1 MNLGRRIVAVISL
14 AILWAL
20 EWAVLGALFGVYGFY
35 FWENYALLN
44 PPFWAGPFWTVVLV
58 TAISFAKAGALSGAL
73 FALVL
78 ALAERRQS
86 VDHLRLSRV
95 ILWGIIGAWLVPG
108 TLLLINLNR
117 YGIPVWWFMVES
129 LLAVGIAGGISA
141 GTTVLLAHR
150 APSNAAA

>member
-1 MNLGRRIVAVISL
+1 MIRRVIAVITL

-20 EWAVLGALFGVYGFY
+20 EWVLLGAFFGVYQFY
-35 FWENYALLN
+35 FWENYAILD

-58 TAISFAKAGALSGAL
+58 TAISFAKVGALSGAL

-86 VDHLRLSRV
+86 VDKLRLTRV
-95 ILWGIIGAWLVPG
+95 ILWGIIGAWLIPG

-117 YGIPVWWFMVES
+117 YGIPLWWFMMEY
-129 LLAVGIAGGISA
+129 LLVVGIAGGISA
-141 GTTVLLAHR
+141 GTTLLLARR
-150 APSNAAA
+150 APPHAAA